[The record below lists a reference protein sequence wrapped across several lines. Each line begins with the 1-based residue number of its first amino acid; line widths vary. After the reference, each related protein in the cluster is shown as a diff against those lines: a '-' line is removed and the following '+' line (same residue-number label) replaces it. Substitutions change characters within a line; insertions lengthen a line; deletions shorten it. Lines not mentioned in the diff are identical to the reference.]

1 MVDTL
6 WPFTRSTCRTLP
18 TCVDISGGTY
28 RTTLQG
34 RDHYL
39 FLTEKET
46 ETQGGK
52 ILALPK
58 VTQG

>member
-1 MVDTL
+1 M
-6 WPFTRSTCRTLP
+6 LP